1 MWLFECDGIGV
12 ALGLLANNAV
22 VVAILELKDFRDV
35 GDLNRALQAPLGSAA
50 DEPAA
55 FIVPGAIHQ
64 LRIRVN
70 PVPSTTRLDVVV
82 LLDDVIIAADR
93 RNADRRGR
101 VALIP
106 LQPLSV
112 VELELSGDLR

>member
-55 FIVPGAIHQ
+55 FIVPGAVHE

-70 PVPSTTRLDVVV
+70 PVPSSTRLDVEV
-82 LLDDVIIAADR
+82 LLDDVSIAADR